1 MSRRAYDHRIKEEIV
16 RAGDPDLFPE
26 LEIPRST
33 ALSWIRRGLGQD
45 VSLDQDDEGER
56 ALRHRVV
63 FQFSIAPDSRGVP
76 LVEGED
82 ATEPF
87 ASADAADGRGRI
99 ARREGDDVAQA
110 LMVALGVVVLH
121 ELPHDGAQV
130 TLAERDDVPQA
141 ALATTARSNSLSR
154 CPRS

>member
-1 MSRRAYDHRIKEEIV
+1 MARASGTARTAGGRGTYDV
-16 RAGDPDLFPE
+16 RPPHVGAARCRDP
-26 LEIPRST
+26 
-33 ALSWIRRGLGQD
+33 
-45 VSLDQDDEGER
+45 
-56 ALRHRVV
+56 VV
-63 FQFSIAPDSRGVP
+63 FQFSITPDSRGVS

-110 LMVALGVVVLH
+110 LVVALGVVVLH
-121 ELPHDGAQV
+121 ELVHDGAQV

-141 ALATTARSNSLSR
+141 LCLIDRTNLSA
-154 CPRS
+154 